1 MPTMR
6 YLIIQYFTKPGGKI
20 DESMTVAKRIKPKDL
35 QMSNI
40 ILDFK
45 ELKVIKCYMNGTSPA
60 KDWDVIVSY
69 FYKYYS
75 ATIERLF
82 EVNGHPIS
90 ITAQSNET
98 TQSMVSE

>member
-1 MPTMR
+1 
-6 YLIIQYFTKPGGKI
+6 
-20 DESMTVAKRIKPKDL
+20 
-35 QMSNI
+35 
-40 ILDFK
+40 
-45 ELKVIKCYMNGTSPA
+45 
-60 KDWDVIVSY
+60 VIVSY

-98 TQSMVSE
+98 SESVTTE